1 MKKNYLCRLIYIIM
15 NKIIIFLLFLG
26 TFHLGLA
33 QQPKLLIE
41 FGGAFDRAKSETY
54 SQSNTAQIHELKSPK
69 IQPQIGFGVSSR
81 SYIGLSYNLTKQK
94 EIYTF
99 DSNHEV
105 YTTAAQRENLE
116 KTHAFG
122 IFYRYYFMPFNKTRW
137 NTFAEVNPSYQ
148 LYNVNDATMLVVEF
162 HESFSGSTTAQES
175 SARHKAID
183 MDIRVGASYRIAPNF
198 HAQLSVRSLANVKY
212 TFNNSSKLFDEQN
225 ETSYRFFTSPLSNTY
240 LSLLF
245 SI

>member
-1 MKKNYLCRLIYIIM
+1 
-15 NKIIIFLLFLG
+15 
-26 TFHLGLA
+26 
-33 QQPKLLIE
+33 
-41 FGGAFDRAKSETY
+41 
-54 SQSNTAQIHELKSPK
+54 
-69 IQPQIGFGVSSR
+69 
-81 SYIGLSYNLTKQK
+81 
-94 EIYTF
+94 IYTF